1 MQETANST
9 AKNASDPEAYQAL
22 CARAEGTTFNSQTLL
37 ATDYLNHFN
46 EVVMLFEMIIDMPDM
61 MDMVD
66 EWQPKSYQ
74 DHFRESVFKEKAL
87 AIEAYDHVP
96 PEFKIPFEAT
106 ISTLNRL
113 VDRMRREVAKLV
125 AEGSMDRLRHIVQES
140 NQTFQALIGRAGGI
154 VNGSRRTINQKGIDG
169 LLG

>member
-9 AKNASDPEAYQAL
+9 TTNASDPEAYQAL
-22 CARAEGTTFNSQTLL
+22 CARAKGTTINSQTLL

-46 EVVMLFEMIIDMPDM
+46 EVVMLFEMIADMPDM
-61 MDMVD
+61 MD

-74 DHFRESVFKEKAL
+74 DHFRESVFKEKDL
-87 AIEAYDHVP
+87 AVEAYDHVP
-96 PEFKIPFEAT
+96 PEFKIPFEKT

-113 VDRMRREVAKLV
+113 LDRMRREVTKLV
-125 AEGSMDRLRHIVQES
+125 AKDEMDRLRYIIQES